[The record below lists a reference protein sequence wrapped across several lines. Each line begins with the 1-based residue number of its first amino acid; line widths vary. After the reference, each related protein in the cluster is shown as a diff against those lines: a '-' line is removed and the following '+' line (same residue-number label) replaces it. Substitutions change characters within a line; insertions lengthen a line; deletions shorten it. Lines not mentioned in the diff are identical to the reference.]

1 MRSKRNRVRVW
12 AAAVVATAGLLGALT
27 PGASQ
32 PKEVVV
38 GVLYPLS
45 GPTAQAGVDARAAAE
60 LAAEIVNG
68 KHDLDLPLAR
78 TEGLPGL
85 GGAKLRLVV
94 VDHQGK
100 PELGQTE
107 AERLITQE

>member
-1 MRSKRNRVRVW
+1 M
-12 AAAVVATAGLLGALT
+12 
-27 PGASQ
+27 
-32 PKEVVV
+32 
-38 GVLYPLS
+38 
-45 GPTAQAGVDARAAAE
+45 AAE

-85 GGAKLRLVV
+85 GGASCAWGSG
-94 VDHQGK
+94 HQGK

-107 AERLITQE
+107 AERLILPLAQVERAEVTRSRVC

>member
-1 MRSKRNRVRVW
+1 M
-12 AAAVVATAGLLGALT
+12 
-27 PGASQ
+27 
-32 PKEVVV
+32 
-38 GVLYPLS
+38 
-45 GPTAQAGVDARAAAE
+45 AAE

-100 PELGQTE
+100 PESGRRRRS
-107 AERLITQE
+107 A